1 MFLTIEP
8 ELRERNDT
16 MWNPD
21 KSVILSS
28 ICTKTAIALVILAA
42 IAMPKLI
49 PTYVEYTGKNTEI
62 MHSLLLTVYA
72 CAVPGLLSL
81 VCLHRLLANIRREEV
96 FAEKNVS
103 LLRMLSWCSFIVSVI
118 LFISGFYYILF
129 VIIAVCAAFL
139 GLILRVIKNVFEQ
152 AIIIKRENDFTI

>member
-1 MFLTIEP
+1 
-8 ELRERNDT
+8 

-28 ICTKTAIALVILAA
+28 ICTKIAIVLVIVAA
-42 IAMPKLI
+42 LAMPKLV

-62 MHSLLLTVYA
+62 ILSLLVTIYA
-72 CAVPGLLSL
+72 CAVPGLFSL
-81 VCLHRLLANIRREEV
+81 ICLDRLIANIKRGEV
-96 FAEKNVS
+96 FTEKNVR
-103 LLRMLSWCSFIVSVI
+103 LLRVLSWLSFIVSLI

-129 VIIAVCAAFL
+129 LIIAVCAAFL

-152 AIIIKRENDFTI
+152 AIIIKQENDYTI